1 MLSCFFLSIICRYVL
16 NEKTHSFGTR
26 LQCLS
31 LAAGTSIS
39 FIVLLVFSLIF
50 DDIYILLRGW

>member
-1 MLSCFFLSIICRYVL
+1 ML
-16 NEKTHSFGTR
+16 NDKTHSFGTR

-31 LAAGTSIS
+31 VAAGISIS

-50 DDIYILLRGW
+50 DDIYVLLRGW